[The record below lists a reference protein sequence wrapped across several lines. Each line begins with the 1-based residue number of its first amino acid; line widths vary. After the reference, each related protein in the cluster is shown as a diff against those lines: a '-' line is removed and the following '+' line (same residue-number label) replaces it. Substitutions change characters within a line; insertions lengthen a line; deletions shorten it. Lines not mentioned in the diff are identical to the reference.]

1 MHKMDRS
8 EENADSAAKQKIEK
22 KQCAKLAARQEHS
35 TEVDGTST
43 DGTADLEPSSDPRE
57 STSANSNC
65 NE

>member
-1 MHKMDRS
+1 MHRMDRS
-8 EENADSAAKQKIEK
+8 EENADSAAKQKIER

-43 DGTADLEPSSDPRE
+43 DGTADLEPSSGHRE
-57 STSANSNC
+57 LTSANSNC